1 VLIESQANLT
11 SLALTVVDI
20 LLRDSIIVGP
30 QGDPSGPILMGERL
44 MEAHIRY
51 ESRAKSRRVLV
62 SCPPQDV
69 GKVFVQRGHRLRNNH
84 DEDAPILEFRYREI
98 VTIMRFRDRDPDQ
111 HLFATCVLTR
121 AFPARVDDAP
131 SSA

>member
-1 VLIESQANLT
+1 MEWTRDHDPAHYTPEYCAAKILGSCT
-11 SLALTVVDI
+11 S
-20 LLRDSIIVGP
+20 RRF
-30 QGDPSGPILMGERL
+30 DPSGPILMGERL

>member
-20 LLRDSIIVGP
+20 LYTGFDYRGTT
-30 QGDPSGPILMGERL
+30 RL
-44 MEAHIRY
+44 EAHIRY
-51 ESRAKSRRVLV
+51 ESHAKSRRVLV

-69 GKVFVQRGHRLRNNH
+69 GKVFVQRGHRLLHNNH
-84 DEDAPILEFRYREI
+84 DEDAPILEFRYRGI
-98 VTIMRFRDRDPDQ
+98 VTIVRFRDRDPDQ

-121 AFPARVDDAP
+121 AFPARADDAP